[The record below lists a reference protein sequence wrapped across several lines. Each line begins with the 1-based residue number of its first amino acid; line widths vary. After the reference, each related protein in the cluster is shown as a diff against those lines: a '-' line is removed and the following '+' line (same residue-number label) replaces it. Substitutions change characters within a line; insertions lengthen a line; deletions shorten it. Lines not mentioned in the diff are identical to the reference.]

1 MGIINLPMK
10 YVNLLHILVIGAS
23 LVYIG
28 YFQNKSFKPIYYLL
42 GLLGL
47 AIVLFVPFPSLDF
60 TNMRNLLYITHYILF
75 IPGFLALAYFGLQ
88 QKLTK
93 ETYITLGFIGLFIII
108 YHLYKLIV
116 RISKIAK

>member
-10 YVNLLHILVIGAS
+10 YVNILHILVIGAS

-28 YFQNKSFKPIYYLL
+28 YFQNKSAKPIYYLL

-47 AIVLFVPFPSLDF
+47 AIVLFVPVPNFDF
-60 TNMRNLLYITHYILF
+60 TNMRNLLYIAHYILF

-93 ETYITLGFIGLFIII
+93 ETYITLGFIGAFIII

>member
-1 MGIINLPMK
+1 MGILTLPMK
-10 YVNLLHILVIGAS
+10 YVNILHILVIGVS

-28 YFQNKSFKPIYYLL
+28 YFQNKSAKPIYYLL

-47 AIVLFVPFPSLDF
+47 AIVFFVPFPNLDF
-60 TNMRNLLYITHYILF
+60 TNMRNLLYIAHYILF

-88 QKLTK
+88 QKISK
-93 ETYITLGFIGLFIII
+93 ETYSTLGFVGLFIII

>member
-10 YVNLLHILVIGAS
+10 YVNILHILVIGAS

-28 YFQNKSFKPIYYLL
+28 YFQNKSAKPIYYLL

-47 AIVLFVPFPSLDF
+47 VIVLFVPFPNLDF
-60 TNMRNLLYITHYILF
+60 TNMRNLLYIAHYILF

-93 ETYITLGFIGLFIII
+93 ETYTTLGFIGLFIII
-108 YHLYKLIV
+108 YHLYKFIV
-116 RISKIAK
+116 RISKNN

>member
-1 MGIINLPMK
+1 MGILNLQMK

-28 YFQNKSFKPIYYLL
+28 YFQNKSAKPIYYLL

-47 AIVLFVPFPSLDF
+47 AIVFFVPLPKLDF
-60 TNMRNLLYITHYILF
+60 TNMRNLLYIAHYILF

-88 QKLTK
+88 QKISK
-93 ETYITLGFIGLFIII
+93 ETYISLGFIGLFIII

-116 RISKIAK
+116 RIS

>member
-1 MGIINLPMK
+1 MGILNLQMK
-10 YVNLLHILVIGAS
+10 YVNILHILVIGAS

-28 YFQNKSFKPIYYLL
+28 YFQNKSAKSIYYLL

-47 AIVLFVPFPSLDF
+47 AIVLFVPFPNFDF
-60 TNMRNLLYITHYILF
+60 TNMRNLLYIAHYILF

-88 QKLTK
+88 QKLSK

>member
-1 MGIINLPMK
+1 MGIINLQMK
-10 YVNLLHILVIGAS
+10 YVNILHILVIGAS

-28 YFQNKSFKPIYYLL
+28 YFQNKSARPIYYLL

-47 AIVLFVPFPSLDF
+47 AIVLFVPFPNLDF
-60 TNMRNLLYITHYILF
+60 TNMRNLLYIAHYILF

-88 QKLTK
+88 QKLSK
-93 ETYITLGFIGLFIII
+93 ETYSTLGFIGLFIII

-116 RISKIAK
+116 RISKITK

>member
-1 MGIINLPMK
+1 MGILHLQMK
-10 YVNLLHILVIGAS
+10 YVNILHILVIGAS

-28 YFQNKSFKPIYYLL
+28 YFQNKSAKPIYYLL

-47 AIVLFVPFPSLDF
+47 AIVLFVPFPNFDF
-60 TNMRNLLYITHYILF
+60 TNMRNLLYIAHYILF

>member
-1 MGIINLPMK
+1 MAILTLPMK
-10 YVNLLHILVIGAS
+10 YVNILHILVIGAS

-28 YFQNKSFKPIYYLL
+28 YFQNKSTKPIYYLL

-47 AIVLFVPFPSLDF
+47 AIVFFVPFPNLDF
-60 TNMRNLLYITHYILF
+60 TNMRNLLYIAHYILF

-88 QKLTK
+88 QKISK
-93 ETYITLGFIGLFIII
+93 ETYSTLGFVGLFIII

>member
-1 MGIINLPMK
+1 MGIINLQMK
-10 YVNLLHILVIGAS
+10 YVNILHILVIGAS

-28 YFQNKSFKPIYYLL
+28 YFQNKSAKPIYYLL

-47 AIVLFVPFPSLDF
+47 AIVLFVPVPNFDF
-60 TNMRNLLYITHYILF
+60 TNMRNLLYIAHYILF

-93 ETYITLGFIGLFIII
+93 ETYSTLGFIGVFIII

>member
-1 MGIINLPMK
+1 MGIINLQMK
-10 YVNLLHILVIGAS
+10 YVNILHILVIGAS

-28 YFQNKSFKPIYYLL
+28 YFQNKSARPIYYLL

-47 AIVLFVPFPSLDF
+47 AIVLFVPFPNLDF
-60 TNMRNLLYITHYILF
+60 TNMRNLLYIAHYILF

-88 QKLTK
+88 QKLSK

-116 RISKIAK
+116 RISKITK

>member
-1 MGIINLPMK
+1 MGILHLQMK
-10 YVNLLHILVIGAS
+10 YVNILHILVIGAS

-28 YFQNKSFKPIYYLL
+28 YFQHKSAKPIYYLL

-47 AIVLFVPFPSLDF
+47 AIVFFVPLPKLDF
-60 TNMRNLLYITHYILF
+60 TNMRNLLYIAHYILF

-88 QKLTK
+88 QKLSK
-93 ETYITLGFIGLFIII
+93 ETYISLGFVGLFIII

-116 RISKIAK
+116 RIS

>member
-1 MGIINLPMK
+1 MGIINLQMK
-10 YVNLLHILVIGAS
+10 YVNILHILVIGAS

-28 YFQNKSFKPIYYLL
+28 YFQNKSAKPIYYLL

-47 AIVLFVPFPSLDF
+47 AIVLFVPFPNFDF
-60 TNMRNLLYITHYILF
+60 TNMRNLLYIAHYILF

-88 QKLTK
+88 QKLSK

-108 YHLYKLIV
+108 YHLYKFIV
-116 RISKIAK
+116 RINKITK